1 MAEEDDSQKTEDPTD
16 KKKSKAREKGQV
28 ATSQEVKHWGILLG
42 GASGLIFMAPTLV
55 NNVRDISAVFI
66 HSPHAIDFDPE
77 NIRRVLAYTFLDIAI
92 VLLPFISVLVLI
104 VLATNILQTGWMWSP
119 SKLAM
124 DFSKLSLLKGFK
136 RMFSVRS
143 LLEFA
148 KGIFKLSLIVFVGYF
163 LAFPLLQ
170 DITMFAM
177 KDISAA
183 IDRILD
189 VAIWFTLASIGVMT
203 AIATLDF
210 AYQKYSTK
218 KQMMMS
224 KYEVKEEVKQAEG
237 DPQIKA
243 RIKQIR
249 TERAMQRMMAAVPEA
264 DVVITNPTHFAVALK
279 YKMDDMQVPILVA
292 KGIDSLAFRIREVAE
307 EHDVTIVENPPLAR
321 ALYASV
327 ELDEEIPSEHYMA
340 VAEVIGYVMRLRGE
354 LPPLQPPGGL

>member
-28 ATSQEVKHWGILLG
+28 ATSQEVKHWAVLFG
-42 GASGLIFMAPTLV
+42 GALGLMFMAPAMV
-55 NNVRDISAVFI
+55 NGVREIARVFI
-66 HSPHAIDFDPE
+66 QSPHAIDFDPD
-77 NIRRVLAYTFLDIAI
+77 NVRRVLAYTFLDIGI
-92 VLLPFISVLVLI
+92 VLLPFIGVLVII
-104 VLATNILQTGWMWSP
+104 VTAASVLQTGWMWSP

-136 RMFSVRS
+136 RMFSVRAV
-143 LLEFA
+143 LEFA
-148 KGIFKLSLIVFVGYF
+148 KGIFKLALIVVVGYF

-183 IDRILD
+183 IDRVLE

-203 AIATLDF
+203 AIASLDF
-210 AYQKYSTK
+210 AYQKYATK
-218 KQMMMS
+218 KQLMMS

-243 RIKQIR
+243 RIRQIR

-292 KGIDSLAFRIREVAE
+292 KGVDSLALRIREVAE
-307 EHDVTIVENPPLAR
+307 EHDVAIVENPPLAR

-327 ELDEEIPSEHYMA
+327 ELEEEIPSEHYMA
-340 VAEVIGYVMRLRGE
+340 VAEIIGYVMRLRGE
-354 LPPLQPPGGL
+354 LPPLQSSSGL